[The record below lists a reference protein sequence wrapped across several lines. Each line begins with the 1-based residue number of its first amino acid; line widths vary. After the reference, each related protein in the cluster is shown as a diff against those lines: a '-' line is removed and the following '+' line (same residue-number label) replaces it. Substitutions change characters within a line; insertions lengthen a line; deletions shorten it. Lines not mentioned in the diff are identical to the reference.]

1 MQLPDYF
8 EFMCPVKTGSG
19 NQALEHLPSDLAAL
33 DARKPLIL
41 TEKRNREKGLVNHL
55 VQAFKTW
62 NITLGIYDG
71 IDETSNLGTVKDLY
85 RLYLD
90 RGFDCIIAL
99 GNGNVMNVAKV
110 LNIAVSGK
118 PEDLMALKGGG
129 TICDPLKPLVYIPV
143 VSGNCTET
151 SGDACLDDLC
161 VSSIHLMPDIVTI
174 DPRMLLDEDPEKVVN
189 TAMAA
194 LTYGIEAYLDP
205 KANPFTLSYAQLTVD
220 FVMNNLMELIRES
233 MVPKGKIKTL
243 IREFKAK
250 KQRKAIVNA
259 AAMAGYV
266 YANTSRGLAST
277 LGFQVAETCGIPQGI
292 AMGLLL
298 PFAMEVAVKIDG
310 MDLGQIM
317 RPMAGIEVFCC
328 TPEGQR
334 FDYVVNRIR
343 STLNEL
349 FNLTSGRVPR
359 TLDDVKISGKTMEDI
374 AEKACALGFDKTLC
388 LKVLEHAFDGK
399 PVTR

>member
-1 MQLPDYF
+1 MQLPDFF

-41 TEKRNREKGLVNHL
+41 TEKKNREKGLVDHL

-62 NITLGIYDG
+62 NITLGVYDG
-71 IDETSNLGTVKDLY
+71 IDETANLGTIKDLY
-85 RLYLD
+85 SLYLD

-99 GNGNVMNVAKV
+99 GNGQVMNVAKI

-118 PEDLMALKGGG
+118 PEDLIAIREGQTLRG
-129 TICDPLKPLVYIPV
+129 PLKPLVYIPV

-151 SGDACLDDLC
+151 SGDACLEDLC
-161 VSSIHLMPDIVTI
+161 VSSMHLMPDIVTI
-174 DPRMLLDEDPEKVVN
+174 DPRMLVDEDPEKVVN
-189 TAMAA
+189 TALSA

-220 FVMNNLMELIRES
+220 FIMNNLMDFIRES
-233 MVPKGKIKTL
+233 MVPKGKIKNL
-243 IREFKAK
+243 IWEFKAK
-250 KQRKAIVNA
+250 KERKALVNA

-266 YANTSRGLAST
+266 YANTARGLAST
-277 LGFQVAETCGIPQGI
+277 LGFQVAETCGIPQGL

-298 PFAMEVAVKIDG
+298 PFAMEVATKHEG
-310 MDLGQIM
+310 RNLGQIM
-317 RPMAGIEVFCC
+317 LPMAGIEVFCC

-334 FDYVVNRIR
+334 ADYVVNRIR
-343 STLNEL
+343 CAQNEL
-349 FNLTSGRVPR
+349 FSLTSGRVPR
-359 TLDDVKISGKTMEDI
+359 TLEDVRMSGKTMEDI
-374 AEKACALGFDKTLC
+374 AEKTSARGFDKTLC
-388 LKVLEHAFDGK
+388 LKVLEHAFEGK

>member
-129 TICDPLKPLVYIPV
+129 TICDPL
-143 VSGNCTET
+143 
-151 SGDACLDDLC
+151 
-161 VSSIHLMPDIVTI
+161 
-174 DPRMLLDEDPEKVVN
+174 
-189 TAMAA
+189 
-194 LTYGIEAYLDP
+194 
-205 KANPFTLSYAQLTVD
+205 
-220 FVMNNLMELIRES
+220 
-233 MVPKGKIKTL
+233 
-243 IREFKAK
+243 
-250 KQRKAIVNA
+250 
-259 AAMAGYV
+259 
-266 YANTSRGLAST
+266 
-277 LGFQVAETCGIPQGI
+277 
-292 AMGLLL
+292 
-298 PFAMEVAVKIDG
+298 
-310 MDLGQIM
+310 
-317 RPMAGIEVFCC
+317 
-328 TPEGQR
+328 
-334 FDYVVNRIR
+334 
-343 STLNEL
+343 
-349 FNLTSGRVPR
+349 
-359 TLDDVKISGKTMEDI
+359 
-374 AEKACALGFDKTLC
+374 
-388 LKVLEHAFDGK
+388 
-399 PVTR
+399 